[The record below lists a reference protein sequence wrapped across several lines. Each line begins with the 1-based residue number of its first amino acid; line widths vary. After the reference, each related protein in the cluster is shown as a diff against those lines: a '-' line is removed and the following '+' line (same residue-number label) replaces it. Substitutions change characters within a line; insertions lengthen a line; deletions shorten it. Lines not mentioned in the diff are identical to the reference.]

1 MLRRQDLLDELD
13 RQIQAGATGFYIQSA
28 EEGRLDGL
36 LVELCEMRALKP
48 MEWNRAYGLCRFDTK
63 RPLREEGD
71 RAYEL
76 GQALERLLDEEL
88 DGRLVIIRHA
98 RLALEGNDVAVARLK
113 LLLSR
118 VTRHHAGRSAVVLIA
133 ERLNVPSELE
143 AQLMVYGL
151 ALPRGEEVAAL
162 VKDRYAAASDDLL
175 KRLTVAC
182 GGLSQEEIVHA
193 LSLASPLAAGVL
205 DDSAL
210 DIVLQLKEQGIAKSG
225 VLEMV
230 RADVTAHSVGG
241 LRNLKDWLER
251 RAKVMVNLA
260 EATAFGVQA
269 PKGVLIAG
277 MPGCGKSLTAKIT
290 ASMFG
295 LPLLRLDIGSL
306 LGKYVG
312 ESEHNMR
319 RALHT
324 AEAISPCVLWID
336 ELEKAFVGMGG
347 ANASEVTSRLLGYFL
362 TWMQEKSGA
371 VFTIATANDITALP
385 PELLRKGRFDEIF
398 YVGFP
403 DSDERREIIEI
414 HLKRRHQDPTAFNME
429 GLIALSR
436 GYTGADIENA
446 INEAMEVA
454 FVEGGV
460 LSQKQI
466 DAAIEQT
473 TPLRET
479 MQKKVREYE
488 EAFDK
493 LKLKPASRYDGLSVA
508 EMIRLADAKN
518 PLRRLEVA
526 HSREVPEDLMLK
538 LAEDSDLEVR
548 KAIYTH
554 VRCPESLLSEQIS
567 RAEGESKDDDIFPL
581 ACVHGKAPIDLLV
594 RITKSSKVPDDVL
607 WKILRVTAEPE
618 RILQAASLDD
628 WRPSGSLASRVFTSS
643 RGKRP
648 PTPAMEALARNPHV
662 TSSLQRFLSSNEVPV
677 EVRKNLAR
685 NYGLSTSTQHT
696 LAEDAD
702 ETVRQSLAGARIPE
716 EIQRKMASDASE
728 AVRFELAGNWS
739 LTHDIQIILA
749 GDVSLKVRQELAAGD
764 HEAALLALVDD
775 ENEAVFGALLGRSDI
790 PDAVCEKILS
800 SRAARKLKLIK
811 SRAGDYRTFSDAILD
826 KMIQHPDHAVRQA
839 VCECLSESLND
850 VQRCRLLYDATLSE
864 AVRLGM
870 VDAYMSSEQIMLAL
884 LDSESPALRE
894 FGCCM
899 FETNPRLGDSFFIA
913 LAGLSTW
920 RRGLVQRQLL
930 ADFAIEDIRLQTL
943 LAIDTDVEIRKG
955 IAQRDLE
962 DGVKVLLAEDSEQ
975 EVQDILAEGASVEIG
990 WHLMQKS
997 LERTRSAITRVIG
1010 HGS

>member
-13 RQIQAGATGFYIQSA
+13 RQIRAGATGFYIQSA

-36 LVELCEMRALKP
+36 LAQVCEMRALKP

-63 RPLREEGD
+63 QPLREEGD

-88 DGRLVIIRHA
+88 DGRLIIIRHA

-133 ERLNVPSELE
+133 ERLDVPSELE

-151 ALPRGEEVAAL
+151 ALPRGEEIAAL
-162 VKDRYAAASDDLL
+162 IKDRYAAVSDDLL

-182 GGLSQEEIVHA
+182 GGLSQEEIVHV
-193 LSLASPLAAGVL
+193 LSLASPVVAGVL

-210 DIVLQLKEQGIAKSG
+210 DVVLKLKEQGIAKSG

-230 RADVTAHSVGG
+230 RADVTADGVGG
-241 LRNLKDWLER
+241 LRNLKDWLAR
-251 RAKVMVNLA
+251 RARVMVNLA

-277 MPGCGKSLTAKIT
+277 MPGCGKSLTAKVT

-371 VFTIATANDITALP
+371 VFAIATANDITALP

-403 DSDERREIIEI
+403 DSEERREIIEI
-414 HLKRRHQDPTAFNME
+414 HLKRRHQDPAVFNME
-429 GLIALSR
+429 GLIELSR

-493 LKLKPASRYDGLSVA
+493 LKLKPASRHDGLSVA
-508 EMIRLADAKN
+508 EMIRLADDKN

-526 HSREVPEDLMLK
+526 RSREVPEDLLLK
-538 LAEDSDLEVR
+538 LAGDLDLEVR
-548 KAIYTH
+548 KAVYTH

-567 RAEGESKDDDIFPL
+567 RAEGGSKDDDIFPL
-581 ACVHGKAPIDLLV
+581 ACVHSRAPIDLLV
-594 RITKSSKVPDDVL
+594 RVIESSKVPEDVL
-607 WKILRVTAEPE
+607 WKILRVTVDPE

-628 WRPSGSLASRVFTSS
+628 WRARGWLFTAS

-662 TSSLQRFLSSNEVPV
+662 TQSLQRFLSSDDVPV
-677 EVRKNLAR
+677 EIRKILGR
-685 NYGLSTSTQHT
+685 NYGLSASTQHT
-696 LAEDAD
+696 LAEDTD
-702 ETVRQSLAGARIPE
+702 EAVRQSLASARIPE
-716 EIQRKMASDASE
+716 EIQRKLASDASE
-728 AVRFELAGNWS
+728 VVRQELAGNWS
-739 LTHDIQIILA
+739 LTHDIQIMLT
-749 GDVSLKVRQELAAGD
+749 GDTSLKVRQKLAAGD
-764 HEAALLALVDD
+764 HEAALMALVDD
-775 ENEAVFGALLGRSDI
+775 EDEAIFDALLARSDI
-790 PDAVCEKILS
+790 SDVVCEKILTG
-800 SRAARKLKLIK
+800 RAARNLKLIK
-811 SRAGDYRTFSDAILD
+811 SRAGHYRTFSDAVLD

-850 VQRCRLLYDATLSE
+850 VHKCRLLYDATLSD
-864 AVRLGM
+864 AVRLGL
-870 VDAYMSSEQIMLAL
+870 VDPYLSSEQIMLAL
-884 LDSESPALRE
+884 LDSESNALRE
-894 FGCCM
+894 FGCYM
-899 FETNPRLGDSFFIA
+899 FETGLRFGDSFFIA

-920 RRGLVQRQLL
+920 RRGLVQHQLL
-930 ADFAIEDIRLQTL
+930 TDFTIEDVRLQTL
-943 LAIDTDVEIRKG
+943 LAIDANVGIRTG
-955 IAQRDLE
+955 IARRELE
-962 DGVKVLLAEDSEQ
+962 DSVKALLAEDSEQ
-975 EVQDILAEGASVEIG
+975 EVQDALAEGASMEIS

-997 LERTRSAITRVIG
+997 LERTRWAIARMTG
-1010 HGS
+1010 HKG